1 MKNIWLIGD
10 PHGDYTVIHN
20 FYINHKDELSEN
32 YEDNI
37 LIILGDAGFN
47 YYLNKRDDFIKNKIS
62 KYPLTYF
69 CIRGNH
75 EERPSHLYLQFA
87 ANWHKESFFKNTVY
101 VEDPYPK
108 IKYALDQGGK
118 YEIEGNSVLVV
129 PGAYSVDKWYR
140 IQRGWSWFK
149 DEQLSEEEKQE
160 LLEYLEPEYDYILA
174 HTCPYMW
181 MPYIQDLFL
190 PQVDQSMVDKSTE
203 IFLNEI
209 VASTEYKRF
218 YFGHYHDNRDLHE
231 FATMVYHEAIPFG
244 SNYSEENLKNY
255 KNML

>member
-20 FYINHKDELSEN
+20 FYIKHKDELSEN

-47 YYLNKRDDFIKNKIS
+47 YYLNKRDDFVKNKIS

-75 EERPSHLYLQFA
+75 EEQ
-87 ANWHKESFFKNTVY
+87 
-101 VEDPYPK
+101 
-108 IKYALDQGGK
+108 
-118 YEIEGNSVLVV
+118 IEGNSVLVV

-181 MPYIQDLFL
+181 IPYIQDLFL

-209 VASTEYKRF
+209 VACVEYKRF

-231 FATMVYHEAIPFG
+231 FATMIYHEAIPFG
-244 SNYSEENLKNY
+244 SSYSEENLKNY

>member
-20 FYINHKDELSEN
+20 FYIKHKQELSEN

-47 YYLNKRDDFIKNKIS
+47 YFLNKRDDFVKNKIS

-87 ANWHKESFFKNTVY
+87 ANWHKEIFFKNTVY

-160 LLEYLEPEYDYILA
+160 LLEDLEPKYDYILA
-174 HTCPYMW
+174 HTCPNMW
-181 MPYIQDLFL
+181 IPYIQDLFL

-209 VASTEYKRF
+209 VASVEYKRF
-218 YFGHYHDNRDLHE
+218 YFGHYHDNRYLHE

-244 SNYSEENLKNY
+244 SSYSEENLKNY